1 MGFDV
6 ISSKENLTIMS
17 QKIYTF
23 CDMDKGY
30 SYLIK
35 NKISEAQP
43 GEIFIHSDFSDF
55 ADSAAIRKCLSR
67 MVENKEIRRIKPG
80 IYDKPRFSN
89 LLQENL
95 PPDPDKVAKAIA
107 RNFHWTIA
115 PCGDQAMN
123 ILGLS
128 TQVPVVWS
136 YLSDGPYKEYD
147 IDKIKITFKHRTNR
161 EISKMSYISS
171 TVIQALKELGKEHVT
186 EDTIKILS
194 SKIKAEE
201 KAILLK
207 ETVNSTEWIYKIIQ
221 RVCKE

>member
-1 MGFDV
+1 MPSR
-6 ISSKENLTIMS
+6 IL
-17 QKIYTF
+17 YTF
-23 CDMDKGY
+23 CDMDKGF
-30 SYLIK
+30 SDSIK
-35 NKISEAQP
+35 TKISEAPP
-43 GEIFIHSDFSDF
+43 GTIFIYSDFSDL
-55 ADSAAIRKCLSR
+55 ADSATIRKCLSR
-67 MVENKEIRRIKPG
+67 MVTDKEIRRIKPG
-80 IYDKPRFSN
+80 LYDKPKFST

-128 TQVPVVWS
+128 TQVPVVWT

-147 IDKIKITFKHRTNR
+147 IDKIKISFKHRTNR

-186 EDTIKILS
+186 DDTIKILS
-194 SKIKAEE
+194 SKITNEDKQT
-201 KAILLK
+201 LLK
-207 ETVNSTEWIYKIIQ
+207 ETVNSSEWIYKIIQ
-221 RVCKE
+221 KICKE